1 MTVRTAFLTV
11 IGFLLAGGLI
21 GGGTGYVVGAYFA
34 DALRVQFRQLRDDA
48 LNPVQVG
55 VGIGI
60 PQEWMLGALAGVA
73 VVAILAWH
81 ASRTRRPDAV

>member
-11 IGFLLAGGLI
+11 IGFLAAGGAV
-21 GGGTGYVVGAYFA
+21 GGATGYIVGTYFA
-34 DALRVQFRQLRDDA
+34 DALRVQFRQLRDDG

-60 PQEWMLGALAGVA
+60 PQGMMLGALAGVA

-81 ASRTRRPDAV
+81 ASRTRRPVDE